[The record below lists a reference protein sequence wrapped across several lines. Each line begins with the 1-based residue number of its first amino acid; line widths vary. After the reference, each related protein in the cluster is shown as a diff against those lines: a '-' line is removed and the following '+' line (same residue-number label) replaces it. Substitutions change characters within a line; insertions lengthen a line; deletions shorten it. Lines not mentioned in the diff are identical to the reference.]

1 MSGSERVN
9 ARRHEAGTQIRNFNH
24 GERRTRSQK
33 RVWKTACEWGTEKGS
48 RAEAQ
53 GRGGRNTKALCCLV
67 FIRGDSRHSQACF
80 FYSRDTAVP
89 PFTQRPG
96 GSAGEFGG
104 SGTATLLEGAAAIL
118 FPLGRVDR
126 RDAPSLRHAA
136 PSAVPQEGAEGPREL
151 PLDKCPPYVGHCHL

>member
-53 GRGGRNTKALCCLV
+53 GRGGRNTKECLTW
-67 FIRGDSRHSQACF
+67 FLFAGIHAIRGPVSF
-80 FYSRDTAVP
+80 TVGTAVP